1 SSGGWS
7 SGQPDAAQ
15 PAPGQQTWPG
25 ASYQQ
30 YQQAAAP
37 SSPFATATRTRPAR
51 SHGAPGWLALLVA
64 MVVTALIAVGGTYAL
79 VGGRSSGDSSST
91 TGGSTGAQTTQSV
104 PQVTSSGDAVDWE
117 AVADAVGPATVT
129 ITVDSNSSEEI
140 GSGVVYDADGHI
152 VTNYHVISSA
162 VGGTGA
168 KITVTMSDS
177 TLYTATVVGY
187 DQTTDLAVLQLE
199 NPPSDLTVARFGSS
213 ADLTVGQ
220 SVMAIGSPLG
230 LSATVTTGIVSAL
243 DRPVEVAT
251 ESQNEQQVDPNDPF
265 GQLQGNENQSSTA
278 SSSVITNAIQ
288 VDASINPGN
297 SGGPLFDSSGSVIG
311 INSSIASM
319 SDSSSSSS
327 GSIGLGFAIPADLV
341 VSVADQ
347 LISTGSVDH
356 AVLGVT
362 IQSGTATVD
371 GTTRLGAQVVS
382 VNDGGA
388 AAEAGLQEGDI
399 ILSID
404 GDAVTS
410 GKALSGYVRTYT
422 GGSQVQVEFAR
433 DGKTQTVTVTLDS
446 QQD

>member
-1 SSGGWS
+1 
-7 SGQPDAAQ
+7 
-15 PAPGQQTWPG
+15 
-25 ASYQQ
+25 
-30 YQQAAAP
+30 
-37 SSPFATATRTRPAR
+37 
-51 SHGAPGWLALLVA
+51 
-64 MVVTALIAVGGTYAL
+64 
-79 VGGRSSGDSSST
+79 
-91 TGGSTGAQTTQSV
+91 
-104 PQVTSSGDAVDWE
+104 
-117 AVADAVGPATVT
+117 
-129 ITVDSNSSEEI
+129 
-140 GSGVVYDADGHI
+140 
-152 VTNYHVISSA
+152 
-162 VGGTGA
+162 
-168 KITVTMSDS
+168 
-177 TLYTATVVGY
+177 
-187 DQTTDLAVLQLE
+187 
-199 NPPSDLTVARFGSS
+199 
-213 ADLTVGQ
+213 
-220 SVMAIGSPLG
+220 
-230 LSATVTTGIVSAL
+230 
-243 DRPVEVAT
+243 
-251 ESQNEQQVDPNDPF
+251 
-265 GQLQGNENQSSTA
+265 
-278 SSSVITNAIQ
+278 
-288 VDASINPGN
+288 
-297 SGGPLFDSSGSVIG
+297 
-311 INSSIASM
+311 M

-388 AAEAGLQEGDI
+388 AAEAGLKEGDV